1 MAKIIIPT
9 PLRKFTGNQS
19 RYETDSSNVQQALN
33 NLTDEYPDLRGHLYD
48 DAGQLRNFIKVF
60 VGEDDIKSL
69 DNGDT
74 AVSGDTVISIV
85 PAIAG
90 GSK

>member
-19 RYETDSSNVQQALN
+19 RYETDSADVQTALN
-33 NLTDEYPDLRGHLYD
+33 NLIDEYPDLRNHLYD
-48 DAGQLRNFIKVF
+48 DAGKLRNFIKVF
-60 VGEDDIKSL
+60 VGDDDIKSL

-74 AVSGDTVISIV
+74 AVSNDTVISIV